1 MGCGD
6 ETVCERPCRVHGALG
21 DAGAFPGGVP
31 PEDAKWDLEALVG
44 AVADQEGATVWRALP
59 DGVFDSWYL
68 AETLTEPLAAW
79 GLTWASP
86 LKSNR
91 VYLVSGGRREKIVA
105 YFQGLPPP
113 AIEASAGGGV
123 PRDGIAF

>member
-1 MGCGD
+1 MGFRLKTPSGISKHQLALWLIKKARRFGVLFQ
-6 ETVCERPCRVHGALG
+6 TV
-21 DAGAFPGGVP
+21 
-31 PEDAKWDLEALVG
+31 
-44 AVADQEGATVWRALP
+44 
-59 DGVFDSWYL
+59 VFDSWYL

-79 GLTWASP
+79 GLTWASR

-91 VYLVSGGRREKIVA
+91 VCLVSGGRREKIVA

-113 AIEASAGGGV
+113 AIEAIAGGGV